1 MQRLQRYLKER
12 EDFDCLL
19 TDEGFASYK
28 ITGEEC
34 YIRDIWVEPDF
45 RKTGAASAM
54 ADIITAIAK
63 KSGCKFL
70 SGSVL
75 VTANHSTESTMV
87 LLAYGFKIHSVV
99 QYGIFFRKE
108 I

>member
-1 MQRLQRYLKER
+1 MQKLLDYFKER
-12 EDFDCLL
+12 EGFDAII

-34 YIRDIWVEPDF
+34 YIRDIWVHRDF
-45 RKTGAASAM
+45 RKKGIASEM
-54 ADIITAIAK
+54 ADDIAEIAK
-63 KSGCKFL
+63 KAGCTYL
-70 SGSVL
+70 TGSVST
-75 VTANHSTESTMV
+75 TANNSTESVLV

-108 I
+108 L